1 MHGKKTH
8 KKAQTSECEKRCEP
22 RNIKRSLSK
31 CVQSGCS
38 GFRFICYFDQIDFE
52 LYGDVNAVLLM
63 NSYED
68 NTIGLDDRNEYQQI
82 LPLVRVESDKSN
94 NLDEI
99 FTLIINKEAKKSDR
113 ISADKLTQPNLCKLD
128 AFGTALAG

>member
-1 MHGKKTH
+1 
-8 KKAQTSECEKRCEP
+8 
-22 RNIKRSLSK
+22 
-31 CVQSGCS
+31 
-38 GFRFICYFDQIDFE
+38 
-52 LYGDVNAVLLM
+52 M

-113 ISADKLTQPNLCKLD
+113 ISVDKLTQPDLCKLD
-128 AFGTALAG
+128 AFGTALAR